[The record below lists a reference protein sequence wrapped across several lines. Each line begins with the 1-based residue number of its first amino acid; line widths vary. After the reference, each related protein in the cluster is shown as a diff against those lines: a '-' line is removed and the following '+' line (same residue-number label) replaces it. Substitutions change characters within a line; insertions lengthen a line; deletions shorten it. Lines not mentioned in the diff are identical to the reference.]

1 MHHLYQEL
9 EDHFCLN
16 VLSCAS
22 RLQSACPNAD
32 ISDPSPMTVYTADQ
46 FGRELLQCM
55 QGLSP
60 AKVMVWFALK
70 YAIKLDAC
78 NVIWNCP
85 YINAEC
91 LFFYFFYRLLP
102 SSALTLNI
110 AKCLGML

>member
-32 ISDPSPMTVYTADQ
+32 ISDPSPITVYTADQ

-60 AKVMVWFALK
+60 AKVMVLVC
-70 YAIKLDAC
+70 IKVC
-78 NVIWNCP
+78 HKVG
-85 YINAEC
+85 C
-91 LFFYFFYRLLP
+91 L
-102 SSALTLNI
+102 
-110 AKCLGML
+110 